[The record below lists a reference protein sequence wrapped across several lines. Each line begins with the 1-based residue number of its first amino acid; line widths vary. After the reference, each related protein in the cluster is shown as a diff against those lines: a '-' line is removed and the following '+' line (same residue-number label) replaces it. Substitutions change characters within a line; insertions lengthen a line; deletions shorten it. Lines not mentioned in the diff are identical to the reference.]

1 MLDSHYFQLPSR
13 SGKGRG
19 QALVEFALTLL
30 VFLMLLVMIIEVGR
44 ILWAYVTLQ
53 HAAKTGARY
62 AVTGRWIED
71 YAENTEVY
79 HPELGDDPVNYIYP
93 CHPLFWDDVAAPKET
108 FAERGAWEFYQP
120 FRNPRSCS
128 VERVTLDQMLLLP
141 LDVHADSDE
150 PGFYEIVVSGYTTDK
165 YPTTG
170 TFTRPCSVGDPGCS
184 ADGFEEL
191 PYSDY
196 FTAAAHVGD
205 NPGLSRGFA
214 GTPQQKVVVQVR
226 YRLPI
231 ITPILSSIAESV
243 RLDGTATMVNEAW
256 GSTGNNREAILP
268 PPFVDDLEDLG
279 DMRPPDLVVDSVAI
293 NPDDLEDNPAPPP
306 LKMIDIGTPADFTVQ
321 ITNNGSYDV
330 DDTETFDVT
339 LYAYPNNSLSGTPF
353 PSGDPNLAELATI
366 TVSSPGGGASTLA
379 RGASRTVTFTDV
391 DLEPAGGGERYFY
404 AWVDSN
410 NDVDEVGT
418 GEDTYPDQEKNND
431 GVTAESVYI
440 EGNFN
445 LAITTDFYAPG
456 TSNPVDYPAPNSEV
470 DYVVTV
476 RNDGVADSPLIQ
488 FEQFLPDELT
498 YLSEDGGN
506 TYDEVANIWEPGV
519 VIPATGVPVE
529 VRLRV
534 RVPSSTASITAW
546 SGVISPAG
554 GGSGLP
560 YDVIHDDTIWVGGVD
575 IGVSVSVEFL
585 SPDQIQVDIT
595 AEENTGLNDATG
607 VVINHTMSEPGAVS
621 SWSVTGDGSYDTGT
635 HTWTVDVPAGAT
647 RSVTLVGDLDYGGF
661 LFESDVALN
670 TGAMTQHDG
679 NSAND
684 TATASD
690 DVDGIAPTVTLE
702 RVTEFALPG
711 SAFTFRAIVE
721 NDGPT
726 DATDVEVVITYPS
739 GVTPTGTETW
749 SVGAVGAGSSKTK
762 NFTVTLDAVPP
773 DPLVFEAEIT
783 AYNELLTDGWVDT
796 GNLTDTLTVPLSEPT
811 VDLTVNKTVT
821 VEGGGEPYN
830 GEALIYN
837 IRVTNNDTITAEGVT
852 LVDNLPTDYLTNITV
867 QSNTGVSYDGTTWT
881 VGDLAPGDAA
891 TLTLRAVIDALGGT
905 IITNTIT
912 DTDMDA
918 TNATVQ
924 IAPGSVSSASITVV
938 ASVDLSLLLTA
949 DGDATPDDTYTVGA
963 DTVEFVMAVSN
974 TGIEDAT
981 GVSATLVDPLGGLP
995 SGLSFQSTGTPSHGS
1010 YNSGTGLWD
1019 IGTLPA
1025 GETATWSFVANV
1037 DSVPGGGA
1045 EGDISV
1051 RAQVYAANEDDTD
1064 STPGNYSGGSP
1075 SEDDEDIITI
1085 HVGVPS
1091 VPMPL
1096 WVNLGNPSSCPA
1108 INWGG
1113 STASALSNLRHA
1125 LAGTTVTW
1133 RQNQAYDAT
1142 DGWGYV
1148 GGSHNYDNND
1158 RVDYPDGGPADSTT
1172 QQLFRCRSEGEFS
1185 LRLDGLDA
1193 GQYRVYI
1200 AASDYAWS
1208 ATWSWWF
1215 FTGPNRT
1222 FDVTYSVDG
1231 GGGITPQTEAGGYPS
1246 NASAGYSFNEYN
1258 IAQRAGGRYDLV
1270 VDTFTFTLGSDA
1282 GRVDFSFDAGD
1293 DPSNN
1298 SSTPLI
1304 QGFGIEKIN

>member
-1 MLDSHYFQLPSR
+1 MLDSHFFQLPSR
-13 SGKGRG
+13 SVKGRG

-71 YAENTEVY
+71 YAVDTENHY
-79 HPELGDDPVNYIYP
+79 NAASDDPINHIAP
-93 CHPLFWDDVAAPKET
+93 CHPIFWDDVRVGET

-120 FRNPRSCS
+120 FRNPRTCS

-141 LDVHADSDE
+141 LDPHADSDE

-170 TFTRPCSVGDPGCS
+170 TFTRPCSVGDPGCVG
-184 ADGFEEL
+184 GFEEL
-191 PYSDY
+191 PYSNY

-279 DMRPPDLVVDSVAI
+279 DMRPPDLVVDSVVI
-293 NPDDLEDNPAPPP
+293 NPDDLENNPAPPP

-339 LYAYPNNSLSGTPF
+339 LYAYPNNTLSGTPF
-353 PSGDPNLAELATI
+353 PSGDPNLAELATV

-410 NDVDEVGT
+410 DDIDEEGT

-431 GVTAESVYI
+431 GVTAESIYI
-440 EGNFN
+440 KANFN
-445 LAITTDFYAPG
+445 LAITTDFYEPG
-456 TSNPVDYPAPNSEV
+456 TSSPIDYPAPNSEV

-476 RNDGVADSPLIQ
+476 RNDGAADSPLIQ
-488 FEQFLPDELT
+488 FEQFLPSELT
-498 YLSEDGGN
+498 YLSEDGGD
-506 TYDEVANIWEPGV
+506 TYDEAANIWEPGV
-519 VIPATGVPVE
+519 VIPATGVPVG

-534 RVPSSTASITAW
+534 RVPSSASPPITAW
-546 SGVISPAG
+546 SGVIHEVGDTSP
-554 GGSGLP
+554 LI

-595 AEENTGLNDATG
+595 AEEHTNLNNATG
-607 VVINHTMSEPGAVS
+607 VVIDHTMSEPGAVS
-621 SWSVTGDGSYDTGT
+621 SWSVAGDGSYDTGT

-647 RSVTLVGDLDYGGF
+647 RTVTLVGDLDYGGF
-661 LFESDVALN
+661 SFVSDVALN

-679 NSAND
+679 NGAND

-690 DVDGIAPTVTLE
+690 DVEGISLTVTLE
-702 RVTEFALPG
+702 RVTEYALPG
-711 SAFTFRAIVE
+711 STFTFQAMVE
-721 NDGPT
+721 NTSSDG
-726 DATDVEVVITYPS
+726 ASDVEVVITYPS

-749 SVGAVGAGSSKTK
+749 AVGAIGAGGTKTK

-783 AYNELLTDGWVDT
+783 AYNELLTYEWPVE
-796 GNLTDTLTVPLSEPT
+796 NLTDTLTVPLGEAT

-837 IRVTNNDTITAEGVT
+837 IRVTNNDTIPALGVT
-852 LVDNLPTDYLTNITV
+852 LVDNLPADYLTNITV
-867 QSNTGVSYDGTTWT
+867 QSNTGEDYDGTTWT

-905 IITNTIT
+905 VITNAIA

-924 IAPGSVSSASITVV
+924 IAPGSVSSATITVV
-938 ASVDLSLLLTA
+938 ANVDLSLQLTA
-949 DGDATPDDTYTVGA
+949 DGDATPDDTYSVGA
-963 DTVEFVMAVSN
+963 DTVEFTIAVSN
-974 TGIEDAT
+974 TGVEDAT

-1037 DSVPGGGA
+1037 DSVPGGGL
-1045 EGDISV
+1045 EGDINV
-1051 RAQVYAANEDDTD
+1051 RAEIHTTNEDDAD

-1085 HVGVPS
+1085 HVAAPS

-1096 WVNLGNPSSCPA
+1096 WVNLGNPSACPA
-1108 INWGG
+1108 VNWGG
-1113 STASALSNLRHA
+1113 PTKPSELSGLPHTLSGSAP
-1125 LAGTTVTW
+1125 TW
-1133 RQNQAYDAT
+1133 RQNQPYDAA
-1142 DGWGYV
+1142 DGWGYS
-1148 GGSHNYDNND
+1148 GGIQNGDSQANY
-1158 RVDYPDGGPADSTT
+1158 RYPDGSRNIDTTT
-1172 QQLFRCRSEGEFS
+1172 QHFFECRTEGAFTFRI
-1185 LRLDGLDA
+1185 DGLAA
-1193 GQYRVYI
+1193 GQYRVYV
-1200 AASDYAWS
+1200 AVADYQYG
-1208 ATWSWWF
+1208 ATTWF
-1215 FTGPNRT
+1215 G
-1222 FDVTYSVDG
+1222 FDARSFDITYRIENGSLIYPTAESG
-1231 GGGITPQTEAGGYPS
+1231 GGTL
-1246 NASAGYSFNEYN
+1246 NEYN
-1258 IAQRAGGRYDLV
+1258 IAEAAGGQYQV
-1270 VDTFTFTLGSDA
+1270 HVETFLFTLSSAADY
-1282 GRVDFSFDAGD
+1282 VTLDF
-1293 DPSNN
+1293 NN
-1298 SSTPLI
+1298 GEGFFFTNPNPLI
-1304 QGFGIEKIN
+1304 QGIGIEKIN